1 MDVVPPD
8 GASAA
13 AEQRRV
19 RYPGGSQGRVQGAL
33 RRGQGQ
39 VTEPDLKAEIAGELY
54 PILERLDA
62 DAELLAIVG
71 S

>member
-1 MDVVPPD
+1 
-8 GASAA
+8 
-13 AEQRRV
+13 
-19 RYPGGSQGRVQGAL
+19 
-33 RRGQGQ
+33 